1 MHDQFWFLG
10 GLIYAFLVI
19 LALLSAIF
27 VPAILLLFVLRYF
40 NQRDIDRLLASKKL
54 R

>member
-1 MHDQFWFLG
+1 MHGLPPD

-19 LALLSAIF
+19 LALLSAIV
-27 VPAILLLFVLRYF
+27 VPAILLLVVLRYF
-40 NQRDIDRLLASKKL
+40 NEREIDKLLSKKNS